1 MGEGLEQ
8 SHADFTPTEADW
20 ENLKHEAEGIFK
32 RKQELESR
40 FNYEI
45 TNGSYQDF
53 NSDLTRVYY
62 RLQSANFQRTL
73 EKFRYLKR
81 LLQSEK
87 DYLDWM
93 FENNEFRT
101 QEFYRVEID
110 KKGRTQ
116 IGYFPQLRRPEL
128 IIEEFKD
135 PSARQE
141 ARDQYG
147 RELQDFYDGD
157 QFIRYV
163 ELSTKEF
170 GKLKERQV

>member
-20 ENLKHEAEGIFK
+20 ENLKHEAEEIFK
-32 RKQELESR
+32 RKQGLESR

-45 TNGSYQDF
+45 TNGGYQDF

-62 RLQSANFQRTL
+62 RIQSANFQRTP
-73 EKFRYLKR
+73 EKFKYLKR
-81 LLQSEK
+81 LLQSER

-116 IGYFPQLRRPEL
+116 IGYFPQLQRPEL
-128 IIEEFKD
+128 IIEELDD
-135 PSARQE
+135 PAVRQE
-141 ARDQYG
+141 ARDRYG
-147 RELQDFYDGD
+147 RELQELYDGD
-157 QFIRYV
+157 KFIRYV
-163 ELSTKEF
+163 ELSKKEF
-170 GKLKERQV
+170 ERNKQK